1 VTAQQL
7 AAEIQQAI
15 RPSAHPERV
24 KQIMV
29 DAVDALLEGLQH
41 HPENAWCLQSL
52 LWIAQNR
59 TQEDVYRELS
69 IMSLGEAA
77 DISVCWGWQQTQLS
91 ALAKIDETI
100 WAPFT
105 CSAPRRKT
113 VRHRNIDKEFHFLRE
128 FLPAYATKSG
138 TLYVFRAAQPAPN
151 EPPDFTVISLDASGA
166 PIECTCQG
174 IEITQA
180 TTSEIQDQLDREADQ
195 SETPN
200 NEMIPAAYLRDPL
213 IRRKAVWL
221 EVLMDS
227 ISRKRK
233 KGNYNRANMLS
244 ASKANKLAL
253 LLYPNTDT
261 ALSDNS
267 EYSDLE
273 YILKTV
279 YSNAVGD
286 VFDRIFITLGRTKF
300 MIIR

>member
-1 VTAQQL
+1 MEWRRVIRGWEQL
-7 AAEIQQAI
+7 L
-15 RPSAHPERV
+15 V
-24 KQIMV
+24 V
-29 DAVDALLEGLQH
+29 LVAVLVEH
-41 HPENAWCLQSL
+41 
-52 LWIAQNR
+52 
-59 TQEDVYRELS
+59 
-69 IMSLGEAA
+69 
-77 DISVCWGWQQTQLS
+77 
-91 ALAKIDETI
+91 
-100 WAPFT
+100 
-105 CSAPRRKT
+105 
-113 VRHRNIDKEFHFLRE
+113 
-128 FLPAYATKSG
+128 
-138 TLYVFRAAQPAPN
+138 
-151 EPPDFTVISLDASGA
+151 
-166 PIECTCQG
+166 
-174 IEITQA
+174 
-180 TTSEIQDQLDREADQ
+180 
-195 SETPN
+195 
-200 NEMIPAAYLRDPL
+200 
-213 IRRKAVWL
+213 WL